1 MNFKEKNKVPG
12 KSGEDKGSDEKETTG
27 QKPAAFAPDR
37 KQSKN
42 GSSGKG
48 SSPEGKEDEKPATE
62 PSELL
67 SQGINFFS
75 GLAKTLSSPQETQK
89 LVHSITE
96 KDEKSGQ
103 MYLNIPVESQE
114 TVSQVF
120 NMLGQFLQKG
130 Q

>member
-1 MNFKEKNKVPG
+1 MKKKLQGKNLPPSHQTENKVRMVLR
-12 KSGEDKGSDEKETTG
+12 EKVYLL
-27 QKPAAFAPDR
+27 K
-37 KQSKN
+37 
-42 GSSGKG
+42 
-48 SSPEGKEDEKPATE
+48 GKEDEKPATE